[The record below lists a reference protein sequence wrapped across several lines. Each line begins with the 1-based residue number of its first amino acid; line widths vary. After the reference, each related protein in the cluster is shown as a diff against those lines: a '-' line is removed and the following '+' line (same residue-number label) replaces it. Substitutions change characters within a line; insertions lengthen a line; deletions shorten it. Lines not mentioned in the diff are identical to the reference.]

1 MNFILCKLFLLLF
14 GMCIYITYQIKKC
27 VYNLK
32 KKNVCICVCGVVL
45 INILKIYFS
54 PKQKFLTLSLVVLNP
69 KHVIFNRK
77 SNQWSRTQRK
87 EK

>member
-32 KKNVCICVCGVVL
+32 KKNVYICVCGVVL
-45 INILKIYFS
+45 INILKS
-54 PKQKFLTLSLVVLNP
+54 
-69 KHVIFNRK
+69 
-77 SNQWSRTQRK
+77 
-87 EK
+87 